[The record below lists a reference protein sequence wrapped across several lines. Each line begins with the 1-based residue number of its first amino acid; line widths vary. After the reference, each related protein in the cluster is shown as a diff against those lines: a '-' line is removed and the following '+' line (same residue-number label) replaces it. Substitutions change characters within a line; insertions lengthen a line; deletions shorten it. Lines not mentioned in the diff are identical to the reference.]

1 MGNIISSLLEQAGPM
16 AQILQQA
23 TGMAQAIQTGNP
35 INMLSQADPRMKQ
48 VLDYINSNGG
58 DPENAFYALAKQKG
72 ADPQEYLKQAEKY
85 VNGNRQ

>member
-1 MGNIISSLLEQAGPM
+1 
-16 AQILQQA
+16 
-23 TGMAQAIQTGNP
+23 
-35 INMLSQADPRMKQ
+35 MKQ

-72 ADPQEYLKQAEKY
+72 ANPQEYLKQAEKY